1 MAAAEVAGR
10 KVLFELCGL
19 FAAAA
24 AGGGGQ
30 QGCCGR
36 AGEQVNEEEEVVA
49 AGLMTIRSS
58 GLEDVKDLV
67 VNRGEE
73 DEPDS

>member
-1 MAAAEVAGR
+1 MAGL

-36 AGEQVNEEEEVVA
+36 AGEQVDEEEEVVA